1 MNPLKRLEEFGQ
13 SIWLDYIRRTLI
25 TSGELRQLIEQDGV
39 KGVTSNPAI
48 FAKAI
53 AGSSDYTEDFKLLER
68 QGGLTPKGIYERLAI
83 QDIQE
88 VAAVLLP
95 VYEQTAKRDG
105 YVSLEVS
112 PYLAHNTQ
120 GTLEEARRLW
130 KAVGRDNVMIKVPA
144 TPEGIPAIEQL
155 IGDGIN
161 VNVTLLFSLENYER
175 VAEAYVRG
183 LEELLAKG
191 GEVSKVASVA
201 SIFVSRIDSAVDSIV
216 SARLR
221 ATTNAADRARLN
233 GLAGKVAIANC
244 KLAYQHYKQIISS
257 DRWRA
262 LADRGA
268 RPQRLLWASTGTKN
282 PNYRDVLY
290 VEELIGPDTVNTVP
304 PATMD
309 AFREHG
315 RPRASLVENLDEA
328 KETLDILGKV
338 GISLSAVTDQLLQ
351 EGVRLFAE
359 AFDRLL
365 NAVDQKCKGKAV
377 ELSQRQ
383 MHRLGGDLSA
393 AVQKS
398 LQDWQVD
405 GKVRRLWARDA
416 SLWSGKDEGNWL
428 GWLGIAEDQ
437 SARGKQLQE
446 IAEEVKNSGFRDA
459 VLLGMGGSSLCPE
472 VLSMAF
478 GKINGFPKLHV
489 LDSTDPAQIRSLE
502 SKLDLARTLFIVSS
516 KSGSTLEPNIFKQYF
531 FERMKQVVG
540 EKKAGEHFIAIT
552 DPSSQLQHVAEA
564 DGFRRILFGLPS
576 VGGRYS
582 ALSDFGMVPAAISG
596 VDVKKFLDQAEIM
609 VHACAACVSPQDN
622 PGVVLGT
629 ILGVLAGRG
638 RDKLTLIAS
647 PAIYDLGAWLEQLI
661 AESTG
666 KNGKGIIPVDRE
678 LLGAPAVYGADRVFV
693 YIRLESS
700 TDPAQEKG
708 IDALEKAGHPVVR
721 ISVADR
727 YNLGQEFFR
736 WEIATA
742 VAGAILGINAFDQP
756 DVEASKLA
764 TRQLTAEVEKTG
776 SPPKET
782 PILEE
787 GGVKVFAEDGN
798 ATALGRNRSLA
809 GILREHLNRL
819 QGGDYFA
826 LLAYIEMNEPHHR
839 QLQAI
844 RHAIRD
850 RKRVATCLGF
860 GPRYLHSTGQ
870 AYKGGP
876 NTGVFL
882 QITCDDATDLAVQGQ
897 KYTFGAVKA
906 AQARGDFQVLAER
919 GRRALR
925 VHLGANIQAGLDT
938 LQAAIK
944 NALA

>member
-68 QGGLTPKGIYERLAI
+68 QGGTTPKEIYERLAI
-83 QDIQE
+83 RDIQE
-88 VAAVLLP
+88 AAAVLRP

-175 VAEAYVRG
+175 VAEAYIRG
-183 LEELLAKG
+183 LEELLAK

-244 KLAYQHYKQIISS
+244 KLAYHRYKQIISS

-309 AFREHG
+309 AFRSHG

-405 GKVRRLWARDA
+405 RKVRRLWARDA

-776 SPPKET
+776 SLPKET

-839 QLQAI
+839 QLQAN

-850 RKRVATCLGF
+850 RRRVATCLGF
-860 GPRYLHSTGQ
+860 GPRFLHSTGQ